1 MSAVNVPYGCMSRS
15 LRRSTMAELVTARP
29 PSRTGGDSSSP
40 SGEDPSANQQR
51 CGGPAADLAAAAA
64 AAATVNSRCS
74 NIAGIRRSAALS
86 HSALAQFDG
95 LP

>member
-1 MSAVNVPYGCMSRS
+1 
-15 LRRSTMAELVTARP
+15 MAELVTARP

-64 AAATVNSRCS
+64 ATVNSRCS
-74 NIAGIRRSAALS
+74 NIAGIRRNAALS

-95 LP
+95 PP

>member
-40 SGEDPSANQQR
+40 SGEDPSANHQR
-51 CGGPAADLAAAAA
+51 CGGPAADLA

>member
-1 MSAVNVPYGCMSRS
+1 
-15 LRRSTMAELVTARP
+15 MAELVTARP

-64 AAATVNSRCS
+64 AATVNSRCS